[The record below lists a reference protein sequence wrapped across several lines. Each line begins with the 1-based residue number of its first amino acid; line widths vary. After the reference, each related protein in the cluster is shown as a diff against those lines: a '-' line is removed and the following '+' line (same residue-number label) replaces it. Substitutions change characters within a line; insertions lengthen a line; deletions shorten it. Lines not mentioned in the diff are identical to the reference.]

1 MSELPTPSV
10 SSASSSTQLPRSPL
24 SRRGFLAGAAASAV
38 LVACGSDGG
47 GGAESSSGASTAAT
61 GSTPGAG
68 SGAGADGPWT
78 LVQRFPPGVQT
89 PGTVRLPISLSTGS
103 PELVQDGPETLGAR
117 INDIDGNPVGEPI
130 TAQRRDV
137 APGPYY
143 DFRAD
148 IDAAG
153 VFYLVVDDGPEQGA
167 AFQVMEP
174 GTVAVPGPGEALEP
188 FDTPT
193 VDDARG
199 VDPVCTRTPDPCPFH
214 DVTLTDALASG
225 KQVVYL
231 VGTPAFC
238 QTGTCA
244 PALESMIDVVD
255 QFGDTFTF
263 VHAEV
268 FTDNTATVPAPAVGA
283 AGLTFEPALFVTD
296 ADGVVVAR
304 LDAVWDETE
313 LVEVLQ
319 SATA

>member
-1 MSELPTPSV
+1 VPSG
-10 SSASSSTQLPRSPL
+10 S
-24 SRRGFLAGAAASAV
+24 G
-38 LVACGSDGG
+38 VAPNG
-47 GGAESSSGASTAAT
+47 STA
-61 GSTPGAG
+61 GG
-68 SGAGADGPWT
+68 SGAGASTEGTWT
-78 LVQRFPPGVQT
+78 LVQRFPQDVQT
-89 PGTVRLPISLSTGS
+89 PGTIRMPISLSTDGAQ
-103 PELVQDGPETLGAR
+103 LVQDGPATLTAR
-117 INDIDGNPVGEPI
+117 ITDIDGNPIGEPI
-130 TAQRRDV
+130 TASRRDV

-148 IDAAG
+148 IDTAG
-153 VFYLVVDDGPEQGA
+153 VFYLVVDGGPPEGA
-167 AFQVMEP
+167 ALQVMEP
-174 GTVAVPGPGEALEP
+174 GTVAVAGPGDPLGP

-199 VDPVCTRTPDPCPFH
+199 VEPICTRAPDPCPFH

-225 KQVVYL
+225 RQVVYL

-244 PALESMIDVVD
+244 PGLESLIAAVD

-268 FTDNTATVPAPAVGA
+268 YTDNTATVPAPAVEA
-283 AGLTFEPALFVTD
+283 AGLTYEPALFITD
-296 ADGVVVAR
+296 AAGTVVAR

-319 SATA
+319 AATA